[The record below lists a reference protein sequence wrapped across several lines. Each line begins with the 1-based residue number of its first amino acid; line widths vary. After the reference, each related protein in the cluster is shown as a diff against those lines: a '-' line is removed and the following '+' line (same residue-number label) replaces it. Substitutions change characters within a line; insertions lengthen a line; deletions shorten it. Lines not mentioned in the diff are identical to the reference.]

1 MDKVSIKRLIYQ
13 EGMQQ
18 CSLQGSISERES
30 KPIVIPLRAHDDPW
44 CVEGETSGLLIPTEE
59 LLNSC
64 SLRSGKNI
72 CADL

>member
-1 MDKVSIKRLIYQ
+1 MEQLSLKRLIYQ
-13 EGMQQ
+13 EGMQLYNFQ
-18 CSLQGSISERES
+18 ESISEQEN
-30 KPIVIPLRAHDDPW
+30 KLLVIPLWANDDHW
-44 CVEGETSGLLIPTEE
+44 WVEEETSGLIIPTEE